1 MVTLDGESEG
11 IFEDVIRFD
20 FEFIKNIVLDD
31 PDLIK

>member
-1 MVTLDGESEG
+1 MIMLYGESEG

-20 FEFIKNIVLDD
+20 FEFIKNIVLDE